1 MRRKQ
6 ALLYLSPAL
15 MDWLLFFV
23 ASAVFYGAGRRA
35 DMVVAGIV
43 IQIKMRVAAGIV
55 RRELSDGSACS
66 TRSLAGFEI

>member
-35 DMVVAGIV
+35 DMVVAGIF

-55 RRELSDGSACS
+55 C
-66 TRSLAGFEI
+66 